1 MSTLPTAL
9 ECAWLWASPPLDTF
23 WWWSDDH
30 ESIEWDDKTD
40 GERTLLL
47 RAELLAFVRHRVAAG
62 LGLPPLQL
70 VVVLMALLRDRE
82 RFARVLPNVDLPATE
97 SLWQRVRHAPQLRV
111 HLIDAA
117 TWCAKTNSPEFAAQ
131 VATALAVELPQDH
144 LAPRDFR
151 ALSLA
156 EAVELLRLGLR
167 AVTEERLELW
177 ARTGLAELP
186 EPAALP
192 SPPPRDGRELLA
204 SLAADPELG
213 GLVGVVRQLQA
224 ALRLPSRALR
234 RDEQATD
241 GFVGVG
247 NRGPL
252 DRLLPSELAHDD
264 DVLAVR
270 IATNEA
276 LYVQRE
282 APPRRPRARRRILL
296 DDGVRLWGTPRV
308 LGIAV
313 ALALQASAPRDLEV
327 EVWRQDDGRLVRI
340 GLGSRDE
347 LVQQLA
353 RLDRRLDVRTVLPQF
368 WAGDAASPQRADEH
382 DEAIVVAHA
391 ASVADPEFVGRAEA
405 LRPRQRRHLVTVDEF
420 GACTLVELTP
430 HGAETNARV
439 AVQLPTGWATPPV
452 PSSTATP
459 GRSQLLPQFCRG
471 PRPCASPP
479 KCAQHAAV
487 FVQAIAVCDGRL
499 VVRRRGVPQALV
511 RCGAFVVFDPYAP
524 NGWEQ
529 RPWSPF
535 APLPVVADTPSQ
547 EPVAMAELGARWRVF
562 LDRRGFLHFVPR
574 DSDGSDELS
583 IPLVYGGTRLVGW
596 RHGECA
602 DRELWAHL
610 ERIGKEAV

>member
-1 MSTLPTAL
+1 MSSLPTAL

-23 WWWSDDH
+23 WSWSDDH

-47 RAELLAFVRHRVAAG
+47 RAELVAFVQHRVAAG

-82 RFARVLPNVDLPATE
+82 RFARVLSSVELPDTRA
-97 SLWQRVRHAPQLRV
+97 LWQRVRHAPQLRV

-117 TWCAKTNSPEFAAQ
+117 TWAAKPNSPEFATQ
-131 VATALAVELPQDH
+131 VATALAVELPVDH

-151 ALSLA
+151 ALPLA
-156 EAVELLRLGLR
+156 DAVALLRLGLQ
-167 AVTEERLELW
+167 AVTEERLALW

-282 APPRRPRARRRILL
+282 APPQRPRARRRILL

-308 LGIAV
+308 LGVAV
-313 ALALQASAPRDLEV
+313 ALALQASAPRDLAV
-327 EVWRQDDGRLVRI
+327 EVWRSDDGRLVRI
-340 GLGSRDE
+340 GLGSRDD

-353 RLDRRLDVRTVLPQF
+353 RLDRRLDARAVLQEF
-368 WAGDAASPQRADEH
+368 WAGAATSTANANEH

-391 ASVADPEFVGRAEA
+391 ASFADPGFLGRAEA
-405 LRPRQRRHLVTVDEF
+405 PRPSQRRHLVTVDEF
-420 GACTLVELTP
+420 GACTLVELSA
-430 HGAETNARV
+430 HGTETNARV
-439 AVQLPTGWATPPV
+439 ALRLPTGWAATSGPAP
-452 PSSTATP
+452 TAAP
-459 GRSQLLPQFCRG
+459 AIAQLLPQFCRG
-471 PRPCASPP
+471 PMPCPRPPN
-479 KCAQHAAV
+479 CAQHASA

-499 VVRRRGVPQALV
+499 VVRRRGVPQALM
-511 RCGAFVVFDPYAP
+511 RYGAFVVFDPYAP
-524 NGWEQ
+524 NGREQ

-535 APLPVVADTPSQ
+535 APLPVVAGTPSK

-596 RHGECA
+596 RLGACA

-610 ERIGKEAV
+610 ERIAKEAV